1 MQVVFDEHELQL
13 APQPIHVG
21 TIVWK
26 YPGLQFTH
34 QVPLP
39 IQQFV
44 SVKVPVTH
52 EPFDAK

>member
-26 YPGLQFTH
+26 YPGLHCTH
-34 QVPLP
+34 QVMLP